1 MMVYVESDS
10 SKLSFSYHLMEQR
23 GKHST
28 LQVSV
33 TFGLFFKTPLY
44 GGGVLMKDGGAM
56 TSIETEAGMLD
67 LFPLVTTQV
76 MFFRVSKDARWVH
89 FAVVMAPKR

>member
-1 MMVYVESDS
+1 
-10 SKLSFSYHLMEQR
+10 
-23 GKHST
+23 
-28 LQVSV
+28 
-33 TFGLFFKTPLY
+33 
-44 GGGVLMKDGGAM
+44 MKDGGAI
-56 TSIETEAGMLD
+56 TSIETEAGMLN